1 MKPYPTVP
9 PIFHTSC
16 PNAYGNLPTDA
27 PVIFGPV
34 VIPGET
40 LAIDLTG
47 AREPTATSETE
58 RYITDNRPL
67 PSS

>member
-1 MKPYPTVP
+1 MRTGIFRQTP
-9 PIFHTSC
+9 PF
-16 PNAYGNLPTDA
+16 
-27 PVIFGPV
+27 IFGPV